1 MTTRNNEALDKEHV
15 LCSKTE
21 INGTSDIENTIYIP
35 KTDRNESI

>member
-21 INGTSDIENTIYIP
+21 IKGTSNFEDSIYIP